1 LFGHRKGA
9 FTGAVEAHEG
19 VLARCSPHGA
29 IFLDEIGEVSA
40 PVQIKLLEVLQERTY
55 CPVGSHEPLQF
66 RGRVIAATNR
76 PLEAL
81 RTRGLMR
88 DDFFYRLSSDVI
100 QVPPLRQRLREN
112 PDELRELLEHVFT
125 RIVGEPCPELSD
137 LVQSTLG
144 RTVGHD
150 YPWPGNVRELEQA
163 VRRIL
168 IAGDYASNAPG
179 RSPDLLGELTAALE
193 AETLDADGLL
203 AGYCALVY
211 ASTGS
216 YEAVARKTN
225 LDARTAKKYVH
236 LGRAGIRAN
245 PDHPARSSSP

>member
-1 LFGHRKGA
+1 
-9 FTGAVEAHEG
+9 
-19 VLARCSPHGA
+19 
-29 IFLDEIGEVSA
+29 
-40 PVQIKLLEVLQERTY
+40 
-55 CPVGSHEPLQF
+55 
-66 RGRVIAATNR
+66 
-76 PLEAL
+76 
-81 RTRGLMR
+81 MR

-125 RIVGEPCPELSD
+125 RIVGEPGPELSD
-137 LVQSTLG
+137 MVQSTLG
-144 RTVGHD
+144 STVGNH

-168 IAGDYASNAPG
+168 IAGDYAPSAAAS
-179 RSPDLLGELTAALE
+179 SPDLLGQLTAALAAE
-193 AETLDADGLL
+193 ALDADGLL

-211 ASTGS
+211 ESTGS

-236 LGRAGIRAN
+236 LGRAGIRAK
-245 PDHPARSSSP
+245 PDDSARPT